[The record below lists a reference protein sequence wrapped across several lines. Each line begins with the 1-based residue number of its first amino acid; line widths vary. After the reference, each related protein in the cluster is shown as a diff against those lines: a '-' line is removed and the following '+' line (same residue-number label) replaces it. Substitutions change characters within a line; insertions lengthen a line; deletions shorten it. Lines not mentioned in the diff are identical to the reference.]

1 MPEEIETGRHTG
13 DPKQKEPVVD
23 PDPRPVAGGDGPL
36 RKWTLIVLAAC
47 GLLLVWHLGSDR
59 ITPYTSQARVKAY
72 VVPIA
77 PQVAGLVTA
86 VNVENNQLVSKDEV
100 LLEID
105 DTRYR
110 LTLESAQ
117 ADLDI
122 AGQDVGAGTAGIQS
136 GEANLSAA
144 MAELSR
150 AQKSYDRVQRIY
162 SEDPGAVSKSERDFA
177 QAALE
182 KAHSGVAA
190 AEAELNRA
198 KLELGQKGSNNP
210 RLRATVALLE
220 QARFDLT
227 NTEVRAPTD
236 GLVTDLRID
245 QGYYAQP
252 GRALMTFIAIHDVW
266 IEAYFRENS
275 LGRIKPGDR
284 VEIALDIQPGR
295 VYPGRVASLSA
306 GVSTRESRLGDL
318 PDVEDTRGWLR
329 DAQRFPVIVEFDQSL
344 ANARLGRRVG
354 SQVDVIVYTDNNTL
368 LNAIGWLWIRVASFF
383 SYAY

>member
-1 MPEEIETGRHTG
+1 MPEEIDTGRHTDDTAQNG
-13 DPKQKEPVVD
+13 PMNDQDPKP
-23 PDPRPVAGGDGPL
+23 GDGRSDPL

-47 GLLLVWHLGSDR
+47 GLLLVWQLASDR

-72 VVPIA
+72 VVPVA

-86 VNVENNQLVSKDEV
+86 VNVENNQLVSKGEV

-110 LTLESAQ
+110 LALESAQ
-117 ADLDI
+117 ADLDT

-136 GEANLSAA
+136 AEANVAAA

-162 SEDPGAVSKSERDFA
+162 GEDPGAVSKSERDFA

-190 AEAELNRA
+190 AEAELDRA
-198 KLELGQKGSNNP
+198 KQELGQEGSNNP
-210 RLRATVALLE
+210 RLRASVAALE

-227 NTEVRAPTD
+227 NTKVRAPTS
-236 GLVTDLRID
+236 GLATDLRID

-252 GRALMTFIAIHDVW
+252 GQALMTFIAIHDVW

-275 LGRIKPGDR
+275 LGRIKAGDR
-284 VEIALDIQPGR
+284 VELALDIQPGR
-295 VYPGRVASLSA
+295 VFAGKVASLSA
-306 GVSTRESRLGDL
+306 GISTRESRLGDL
-318 PDVEDTRGWLR
+318 PDVEDARGWLR
-329 DAQRFPVIVEFDQSL
+329 DAQRFPVIVAFDESF
-344 ANARLGRRVG
+344 ANDNLGRRVG
-354 SQVDVIVYTDNNTL
+354 SQVDVIVYTGNNTL
-368 LNAIGWLWIRVASFF
+368 LNAIGWMWIRIVSFF